1 MGSDSY
7 HWCDSSLSLSVWL
20 PAPGR
25 TPPSCGRWC
34 RSPDWGTVGDSG
46 PGGEWRDR
54 PGPTPSLVL
63 LSPVCYL
70 LSDIWP
76 RSSSL
81 WQVLIFTEQLSSC
94 LRAGLGRWLPPT
106 HPLPLPPIVSRQP
119 FKKILF
125 RDMRQRDRETE
136 IGFYFDVLLFI
147 CIFQWTDLRGGMRP
161 DGSWKEWQFKFLQAI
176 LHTDTEPRQINWVQN
191 FYWWI
196 HWCFPWPPQH
206 LNFHNDTISW
216 IENLLKTWERP
227 EL

>member
-34 RSPDWGTVGDSG
+34 RSPDWGTVGDCG

-125 RDMRQRDRETE
+125 LDMRQRHR
-136 IGFYFDVLLFI
+136 
-147 CIFQWTDLRGGMRP
+147 
-161 DGSWKEWQFKFLQAI
+161 
-176 LHTDTEPRQINWVQN
+176 DTERQRLVSILM
-191 FYWWI
+191 FYYLSAYFSGLISVAGWDLMEAERSDN
-196 HWCFPWPPQH
+196 
-206 LNFHNDTISW
+206 LNSCKPFSIQTLSPA
-216 IENLLKTWERP
+216 R
-227 EL
+227 